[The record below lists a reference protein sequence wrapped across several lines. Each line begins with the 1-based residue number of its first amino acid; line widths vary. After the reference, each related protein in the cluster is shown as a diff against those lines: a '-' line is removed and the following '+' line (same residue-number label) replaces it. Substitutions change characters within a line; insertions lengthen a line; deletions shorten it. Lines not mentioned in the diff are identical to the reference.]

1 MKNLKIVLF
10 VAAFFATNIGNIAFA
25 QSIDPDCSSIIT
37 GNSSPSGE
45 MECVTSPRSLIFKV
59 YELSLCTE
67 AATPSNQAPGA
78 TNNPCTKLHYDVD
91 GEEIDLTAG
100 GGSISLGSDFS
111 IDEGLYSHAL
121 LKLGTEFTM
130 ATKIQFQNPQ
140 TSTDNSSG
148 EFCYS
153 KGVNTNLMPAANDSH
168 FSCASAFPASVLAND
183 ELINLFGQ
191 DNSPDGDAWTNSDVA
206 EDGYYQN
213 TEMDVLTVIGVV
225 SSTTDLYILDSNG
238 VLATG
243 DLDYDGGEPT
253 LRGSSTR
260 TYILANQDLVP
271 NVEISPDTTNVEIG
285 IKVTNSSGIGF
296 NTSGEVEY
304 GNFNGLIIQIS
315 AN

>member
-1 MKNLKIVLF
+1 MKNFKIILF
-10 VAAFFATNIGNIAFA
+10 VAAFCTTNIGSIAFA
-25 QSIDPDCSSIIT
+25 QSIGPDCSSVTT

-45 MECVTSPRSLIFKV
+45 MECVTDPRSLIFKV
-59 YELSLCTE
+59 YELSLCTA
-67 AATPSNQAPGA
+67 AATPSNQALGA
-78 TNNPCTKLHYDVD
+78 ANPCTKLYYDVN
-91 GEEIDLTAG
+91 GEDIDLTAG
-100 GGSISLGSDFS
+100 GASIPLGSDVS
-111 IDEGLYSHAL
+111 LAEGTYTHAL
-121 LKLGTEFTM
+121 LKLGTIFKM
-130 ATKIQFQNPQ
+130 ATSIQFQNPQ

-153 KGVNTNLMPAANDSH
+153 KGVNTNFMPAANDSH
-168 FSCASAFPASVLAND
+168 FSCASAFPASVSAND
-183 ELINLFGQ
+183 ELINFFGQ

-213 TEMDVLTVIGVV
+213 TEMDVLTVLGGVT
-225 SSTTDLYILDSNG
+225 STTDLYILDSNG

-243 DLDYDGGEPT
+243 DLDYIGGEPT

-271 NVEISPDTTNVEIG
+271 NVEILPDTTNVEIG
-285 IKVTNSSGIGF
+285 IKVSDSSGIGF